1 MNDRQRSM
9 VNKLLENFDGNLTV
23 KKWALM
29 NKVSSDTATRDI
41 LYLVKNDVLKMV
53 GAARST
59 HYVLIR

>member
-1 MNDRQRSM
+1 M